1 MKILLLKSHVNLEGQ
16 GRLTEM
22 TLDRITLMA
31 IWGTEQGAWIMER
44 QQPEAQLGVTI
55 VFRKKQ
61 EKNVFLGRN
70 ALLVQ
75 SNFRDMVV
83 VVMIWRATESQLV

>member
-1 MKILLLKSHVNLEGQ
+1 MNLEGQ

>member
-1 MKILLLKSHVNLEGQ
+1 MDHGEATSCG
-16 GRLTEM
+16 M
-22 TLDRITLMA
+22 
-31 IWGTEQGAWIMER
+31 
-44 QQPEAQLGVTI
+44 PEAQLGVTI